1 MPNRRLRGQLLN
13 IPEDVRSAL
22 AGHYRRRHAY
32 GDIQPRAV
40 IPRKSIRGGGVV
52 LLITIMYYV
61 ITGYLAV
68 LCLYNFLKEKSV
80 QNGVMYA
87 IIMLPLL
94 LRLFSSSEH
103 EDGG

>member
-1 MPNRRLRGQLLN
+1 
-13 IPEDVRSAL
+13 
-22 AGHYRRRHAY
+22 
-32 GDIQPRAV
+32 
-40 IPRKSIRGGGVV
+40 V

-94 LRLFSSSEH
+94 LRLFRLK
-103 EDGG
+103 